1 MRSAIITAVICIGSC
16 YALSVTSEIQ
26 ARATERIVLSMQ
38 GDVTVAINRP
48 VSSISVC
55 VVREDPFAAGV
66 FSKGIKDDAL
76 ICTISQGKVLFQG
89 EFKGVIKCATK
100 KSSQLPIVIS
110 VKSRDGVVMNSGKY
124 IVIGRPL

>member
-1 MRSAIITAVICIGSC
+1 MRSAIITAVICIGTC

-26 ARATERIVLSMQ
+26 ARGTERIVLSTQ
-38 GDVTVAINRP
+38 GELIIAINRP

-66 FSKGIKDDAL
+66 FSNGIKDDSL
-76 ICTISQGKVLFQG
+76 ICTISQGKVLFHG
-89 EFKGVIKCATK
+89 DFKGVITCATQ

-110 VKSRDGVVMNSGKY
+110 VKSRDGVVMDSGKY
-124 IVIGRPL
+124 IVVGRPL